1 QTLTQI
7 GVSILIKPL
16 QALIPLGAAALEAGL
31 SIANDLLWD
40 YVFDEK
46 TSLQD
51 IGISVASNF
60 LPFANKIGR
69 GIIGRSK
76 NRFYGIASQVKEKT
90 LKSELKKLG
99 KETYK
104 IGRSNEI
111 LKYSKAFEKEI
122 KDISNTRR
130 AYFKLGKN
138 MPKLKTKNF
147 KTTLLQNKEEIK
159 ILNSQVKQY
168 KKVIFT
174 TRQLISA
181 ATSPEYLAKKTSD
194 LLTSPFKRK
203 INKYINEN
211 FKNFKKGLA
220 KKYKLFDKYSD
231 DYLEKIP
238 VKSKVI
244 SHIKFIPNNN
254 TWDFYNVS
262 CIVYFRKDATSSK
275 NNPNGK
281 PPIYLSNKSI
291 NKIIEFITSSSPMA
305 HYLDNFAWG
314 WDVGKFLRENKQFMF
329 MSKIPVFGS
338 LANTIIWS
346 QKTVSRLIT
355 SIKNSDYEWKNK
367 NLIGEFGK
375 GLKDNALKGWKI
387 PYLSPMSYF
396 ARGALTNNPRY
407 ITTTAF
413 KQTNKVLKTH
423 KLRSKYWKRR

>member
-16 QALIPLGAAALEAGL
+16 QAIAPGVGIILEAGL
-31 SIANDLLWD
+31 SVANDLLWD
-40 YVFDEK
+40 YVFDSGSS
-46 TSLQD
+46 TQD
-51 IGISVASNF
+51 IAISIASNI
-60 LPFANKIGR
+60 LPFANKVGKHVIGKY
-69 GIIGRSK
+69 K
-76 NRFYGIASQVKEKT
+76 NRFYGIASQINDLDMKAQ
-90 LKSELKKLG
+90 LKKLG
-99 KETYK
+99 KEAYK

-111 LKYSKAFEKEI
+111 LKYSKKFSNEI
-122 KDISNTRR
+122 ENISNARR
-130 AYFKLGKN
+130 AYFKFGQN
-138 MPKLKTKNF
+138 MPKLKAENF

-159 ILNSQVKQY
+159 ILNSRIKQY

-211 FKNFKKGLA
+211 FKNFKKTLA
-220 KKYKLFDKYSD
+220 KKYKFFDKYSD

-281 PPIYLSNKSI
+281 PPIYLSNKSMS
-291 NKIIEFITSSSPMA
+291 KIVEFINSSSPMA

-329 MSKIPVFGS
+329 ISKIPVFGS

-387 PYLSPMSYF
+387 PYLSPISYV